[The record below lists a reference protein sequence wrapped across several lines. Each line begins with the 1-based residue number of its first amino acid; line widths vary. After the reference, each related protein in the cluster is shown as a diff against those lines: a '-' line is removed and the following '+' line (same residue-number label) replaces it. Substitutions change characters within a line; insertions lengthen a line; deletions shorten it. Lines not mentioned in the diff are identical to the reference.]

1 MNIDMKNYFI
11 ATLITILSTILFM
24 TLKYD
29 AWTILAFINSATIT
43 SLILIIIG
51 ATLFVS
57 GQGFFSGIAY
67 SFRRFF
73 KKTSKKW
80 EMLDEPDEEYVVK
93 KHSFSLTLPFLL
105 LGGSLFLL
113 ALIRS
118 FIFYSDHMGFVYI
131 FTRKPPTY
139 TQSS

>member
-1 MNIDMKNYFI
+1 MKNYFI

-113 ALIRS
+113 ALILS
-118 FIFYSDHMGFVYI
+118 FIFY
-131 FTRKPPTY
+131 
-139 TQSS
+139 